1 LIDKNKEKVRKISLD
16 QDGLE
21 QNSAWGR
28 WGRRSFV
35 CKDTTLCSRRS

>member
-28 WGRRSFV
+28 
-35 CKDTTLCSRRS
+35 